1 MKEENKMNKG
11 YGICRVSSVSQS
23 DNTSLNN
30 QKNKIEQYCELNDV
44 KLVEIIEEIYTGTTS
59 NRDSLNHVKELV
71 EKGECDTVVVYK
83 LDRLMRNFTEGV
95 VFLKYLLDNEVKIM
109 SVSEQID
116 TSSISGRFLINILL
130 SMSEMEKD
138 TIVQRLNNGK
148 IEKFQDSKKV
158 NGRICYGY
166 KKYNGE
172 IVIDEEESK
181 IVKYIFK
188 KYNQLRHRIYY
199 SEKELFRATDSAYF
213 TCSFYQIKNRYQA
226 NRLYSAFQSP
236 QLTFYALHQENV
248 RGHIQPNARNYERV
262 IVPTPPFQISYSLGL
277 VL

>member
-1 MKEENKMNKG
+1 MINDKKKG
-11 YGICRVSSVSQS
+11 YGICRISSVSQS
-23 DNTSLNN
+23 DNTSLKN
-30 QKNKIEQYCELNDV
+30 QKNKITQYCDLNDI

-59 NRDSLNHVKELV
+59 NRDSLNHIKELV

-158 NGRICYGY
+158 SGGLCFGY
-166 KKYNGE
+166 KKQNDE

-188 KYNQLRHRIYY
+188 KYNQLKSRGLTKIKRMKQLKKLLEMNDYKY
-199 SEKELFRATDSAYF
+199 RGKEFDCQNIKYILNNKFYVGEMSFGDRMNYHDYGSLVSKRLFNQVS
-213 TCSFYQIKNRYQA
+213 K
-226 NRLYSAFQSP
+226 
-236 QLTFYALHQENV
+236 
-248 RGHIQPNARNYERV
+248 
-262 IVPTPPFQISYSLGL
+262 
-277 VL
+277 

>member
-1 MKEENKMNKG
+1 MINDKKKG

-23 DNTSLNN
+23 DNTSLQN
-30 QKNKIEQYCELNDV
+30 QKNKIKQYCDLNDV
-44 KLVEIIEEIYTGTTS
+44 QLVEIIEEIYTGTTS
-59 NRDSLNHVKELV
+59 NRDSLNHIKELV
-71 EKGECDTVVVYK
+71 EKGECDSVVVYK

-158 NGRICYGY
+158 SGRLCFGY
-166 KKYNGE
+166 KKQNDE

-188 KYNQLRHRIYY
+188 KYNQL
-199 SEKELFRATDSAYF
+199 
-213 TCSFYQIKNRYQA
+213 KNRGLTKIKRMKQLKKLLEMNGYKYRGKEFDCQ
-226 NRLYSAFQSP
+226 NIKYILNNKFYVGEMSFGDRMNYHNYGSLVSKRLFNQVSK
-236 QLTFYALHQENV
+236 
-248 RGHIQPNARNYERV
+248 
-262 IVPTPPFQISYSLGL
+262 
-277 VL
+277 

>member
-1 MKEENKMNKG
+1 MSLKMNKG

-30 QKNKIEQYCELNDV
+30 QKNKIKQYCDLNDV
-44 KLVEIIEEIYTGTTS
+44 ELVEIIEEIYTGTTS
-59 NRDSLNHVKELV
+59 NRDSLNHIKELV
-71 EKGECDTVVVYK
+71 EVGECDTVVVYK

-148 IEKFQDSKKV
+148 IEKFQDFKKV
-158 NGRICYGY
+158 NGRI
-166 KKYNGE
+166 
-172 IVIDEEESK
+172 
-181 IVKYIFK
+181 
-188 KYNQLRHRIYY
+188 
-199 SEKELFRATDSAYF
+199 
-213 TCSFYQIKNRYQA
+213 
-226 NRLYSAFQSP
+226 
-236 QLTFYALHQENV
+236 
-248 RGHIQPNARNYERV
+248 
-262 IVPTPPFQISYSLGL
+262 
-277 VL
+277 

>member
-1 MKEENKMNKG
+1 MSLKMNKG

-30 QKNKIEQYCELNDV
+30 QKNKIKQYCDLNDV
-44 KLVEIIEEIYTGTTS
+44 ELVEIIEEIYTGTTS
-59 NRDSLNHVKELV
+59 NRDSLNHIKELV
-71 EKGECDTVVVYK
+71 EVGECDTVVVYK

-148 IEKFQDSKKV
+148 IEKFQDFKKV

-166 KKYNGE
+166 KKHNG
-172 IVIDEEESK
+172 DK
-181 IVKYIFK
+181 
-188 KYNQLRHRIYY
+188 
-199 SEKELFRATDSAYF
+199 
-213 TCSFYQIKNRYQA
+213 
-226 NRLYSAFQSP
+226 
-236 QLTFYALHQENV
+236 
-248 RGHIQPNARNYERV
+248 
-262 IVPTPPFQISYSLGL
+262 PF
-277 VL
+277 

>member
-1 MKEENKMNKG
+1 MSLKMNKG

-30 QKNKIEQYCELNDV
+30 QKNKIKQYCDLNDV
-44 KLVEIIEEIYTGTTS
+44 ELVEIIEEIYTGTTS
-59 NRDSLNHVKELV
+59 NRDSLNHIKELV
-71 EKGECDTVVVYK
+71 EVGECDSVVVYK
-83 LDRLMRNFTEGV
+83 LDRLMRNFTDGV

-148 IEKFQDSKKV
+148 MEKFQDFKKV

-166 KKYNGE
+166 KKHNGE
-172 IVIDEEESK
+172 IVINEEESK

-188 KYNQLRHRIYY
+188 KYNQLKSRGLTKIKRMKQLKKLLKMNGYKY
-199 SEKELFRATDSAYF
+199 KGKEFDCQNIKYILNNIFYVGEMTFGEQMNFHNYGNIVSKRLFNQVS
-213 TCSFYQIKNRYQA
+213 N
-226 NRLYSAFQSP
+226 
-236 QLTFYALHQENV
+236 
-248 RGHIQPNARNYERV
+248 
-262 IVPTPPFQISYSLGL
+262 
-277 VL
+277 